1 MNGNIKWRR
10 MMKISNHKD
19 IEKLK
24 QELCPWLK
32 KKGISLQTFDNLPLS
47 QKIWLHGAAY
57 TETLSLSDA
66 QRRTL
71 YQNLVPDKRR
81 TWKGRPIGPAA
92 VESIEYEE
100 LKEFFTPLAPSERL
114 HDLYMY

>member
-1 MNGNIKWRR
+1 MNGNINRRR

-24 QELCPWLK
+24 QELRPWLEK
-32 KKGISLQTFDNLPLS
+32 KRISLKTFDNLPLS

-57 TETLSLSDA
+57 TGTLSLSDA

-71 YQNLVPDKRR
+71 YQNLGLGERR
-81 TWKGRPIGPAA
+81 TEKRGQIGPAA
-92 VESIEYEE
+92 VESTKYEE

>member
-1 MNGNIKWRR
+1 
-10 MMKISNHKD
+10 MKISNHKD

-24 QELCPWLK
+24 QELRPWLK
-32 KKGISLQTFDNLPLS
+32 KKRISLKTFDNLPVF
-47 QKIWLHGAAY
+47 QKIWLHGVAY
-57 TETLSLSDA
+57 TGTLSLSDA

-71 YQNLVPDKRR
+71 YQNLALSEMRTEKRR
-81 TWKGRPIGPAA
+81 QLGPAA
-92 VESIEYEE
+92 VESTKYEE